1 MIKIGPQTCLSISP
15 DFRALVPLKHVADQ
29 LVYEY
34 LRTFEYIYRVL
45 HVPSFQEE
53 YTRYWEDPHS
63 ASTSFIMKLLLVM
76 SIGSCFHQDPIE
88 SDFLRSSAR
97 QWIYTAQSW
106 QGASSQKSRINLTG
120 LQIHCLLLVARQ
132 INGLG
137 ADLVWISAGSL
148 LCTAMHMGLHRDP
161 SNFPKVS
168 FLHTELRRRLWA
180 SVMEIYLQSSMDAGG
195 TPTVSTSDSDCRM
208 PSNLDDVSLIDARNH
223 PNGTSTPSDTF
234 TQSSIQI
241 ALARSL
247 PIRLKIAKSIN
258 GCGPGMSYEE
268 TISVGAELI
277 SIMRDNSQE
286 LASYKSSSGKPT
298 AFHIKV
304 VDLLVHRFL
313 LGLHHAFLVR
323 SYSNPTYYFSRK
335 ISLDCA
341 LEILSP
347 LSARHLAHSQQK
359 QGANFDYIRLV
370 CSGSGLFRNAP
381 LQAGIIVA
389 SELIKQLKE
398 DPSSFASTTSSR
410 SRRELQ
416 STIEDYTELLRNRI
430 RAGETNVKG
439 FVMFSCVLAQI
450 NAIQSEVSVEDKIF
464 EASIDSLKVCYE
476 NLKARQQG
484 QQSMALQNE
493 WVGNIQIDED
503 EGFSNEGFEW
513 QDLVCSNTLNSAA

>member
-1 MIKIGPQTCLSISP
+1 M
-15 DFRALVPLKHVADQ
+15 
-29 LVYEY
+29 
-34 LRTFEYIYRVL
+34 
-45 HVPSFQEE
+45 PSFQEE
-53 YTRYWEDPHS
+53 YTRYWENPHL

-76 SIGSCFHQDPIE
+76 SIGSCFHQDPTE
-88 SDFLRSSAR
+88 SDSLRSSAI
-97 QWIYTAQSW
+97 QWIRTAETW

-120 LQIHCLLLVARQ
+120 IQIHCLLLVSRQ

-195 TPTVSTSDSDCRM
+195 MPTISTGDSDCRM
-208 PSNLDDVSLIDARNH
+208 PYNLDDVALIDARNG
-223 PNGTSTPSDTF
+223 PDEISIPELNTF
-234 TQSSIQI
+234 TQSSLQI

-258 GCGPGMSYEE
+258 GCGPGLSYEE
-268 TISVGAELI
+268 TIRVGAEL
-277 SIMRDNSQE
+277 SSVMRDNSVE
-286 LASYKSSSGKPT
+286 FASFKTKPT

-313 LGLHHAFLVR
+313 LGLHHAFLIR

-341 LEILSP
+341 LKILSP
-347 LSARHLAHSQQK
+347 LSSRHPAHPQQQQ
-359 QGANFDYIRLV
+359 QGDSSDYIRLV
-370 CSGSGLFRNAP
+370 TSGSGLFRNVP

-389 SELIKQLKE
+389 FELIKQLKE

-416 STIEDYTELLRNRI
+416 GTIEDYVELLGNRI

-439 FVMFSCVLAQI
+439 FIMFSCVLAQI
-450 NAIQSEVSVEDKIF
+450 NAIQSGESVEDKII
-464 EASIDSLKVCYE
+464 EASVDSLKVCYE
-476 NLKARQQG
+476 ILKDRQG
-484 QQSMALQNE
+484 RQQSMALQNE
-493 WVGNIQIDED
+493 WVGNMQMNEE
-503 EGFSNEGFEW
+503 EGGYPNEGFEW
-513 QDLVCSNTLNSAA
+513 QDLVCYVRHS